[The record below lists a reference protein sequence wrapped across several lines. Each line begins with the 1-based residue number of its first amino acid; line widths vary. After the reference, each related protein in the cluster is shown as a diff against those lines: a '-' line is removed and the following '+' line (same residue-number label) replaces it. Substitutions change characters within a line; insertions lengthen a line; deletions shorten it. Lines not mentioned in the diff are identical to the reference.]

1 MDFAQ
6 IWVIL
11 KLSLRPKGIKCRN
24 ISAVTV
30 SAGRYNGRKSY
41 GRTLANGKSRLVLL
55 LVWSILVFLLVY
67 FREIQ
72 NVLPSIECWE
82 GSLILSLLMRNINS
96 NTLTFG
102 IFQ

>member
-1 MDFAQ
+1 MDNKDREERCKK
-6 IWVIL
+6 VIFGGGGGGGDPHASHACEKADL
-11 KLSLRPKGIKCRN
+11 ASR
-24 ISAVTV
+24 
-30 SAGRYNGRKSY
+30 
-41 GRTLANGKSRLVLL
+41 LANGKSRLVLL
-55 LVWSILVFLLVY
+55 LVWSILMFLLVY